1 MINLLN
7 ANVDDVIDTDVA
19 VRWLNMGQNK
29 MAAEARAS
37 FTQLSIS
44 NLTATPDFPE
54 KYHETPVLYAC
65 AMFQSS
71 ESSISEKE
79 SYLRQFEEGVKS
91 FIENYDVPMEFRDD
105 SNTEHF
111 TKTSTD
117 QNQYFISKRGYSDR
131 SNLKVYLNGLE
142 TSLFS
147 LIEKNGRIGFEMLI
161 IVNVQ
166 EPQNGDRITARWEDR
181 PDLQEPPYPWMK
193 AW

>member
-7 ANVDDVIDTDVA
+7 ANVDDVVETSTA
-19 VRWLNMGQNK
+19 VSWLNAGQNK

-37 FTQLSIS
+37 FTQLSAT
-44 NLTATPDFPE
+44 NLNGTFDFPE
-54 KYHETPVLYAC
+54 KYHEVPVLYAC

-71 ESSISEKE
+71 ESSIGEKE

-91 FIENYDVPMEFRDD
+91 FIENFDIPVELRDD
-105 SNTEHF
+105 SNTQHF
-111 TKTSTD
+111 TKTATD
-117 QNQYFISKRGYSDR
+117 ENQYFITKRGYSDR
-131 SNLKVYLNGLE
+131 SNLKVYRNGVE
-142 TSLFS
+142 TTLFS
-147 LIEKNGRIGFEMLI
+147 LIEKNGFEILF

-166 EPQNGDRITARWEDR
+166 EPAVGDKITARWEDR

>member
-7 ANVDDVIDTDVA
+7 ANVDDVIDNSVA
-19 VRWLNMGQNK
+19 VSWLNAGQNK
-29 MAAEARAS
+29 MASEARAS
-37 FTQLSIS
+37 FTQFT
-44 NLTATPDFPE
+44 LTSLNSTPDFPE
-54 KYHETPVLYAC
+54 KYHEIPVLYAC

-79 SYLRQFEEGVKS
+79 SYLRQFEEGVTS
-91 FIENYDVPMEFRDD
+91 FIENYDIPVELRDD
-105 SNTEHF
+105 SNTQHF

-117 QNQYFISKRGYSDR
+117 ENRYFISKRGYSDR
-131 SNLKVYLNGLE
+131 SNLKVYINGVE
-142 TSLFS
+142 TTLFS
-147 LIEKNGRIGFEMLI
+147 LIEKNGFEILF

-166 EPQNGDRITARWEDR
+166 EPVVNDKITARWEDR